1 MAFYSLKIANFAKI
15 IKIGKSMKK
24 MLIALAVALLPL
36 CMADAQGLF
45 SKKEYE
51 GGRQPREAYMQGAV
65 PEVDGKVVFSKTFD
79 TTGMSK
85 FDVYLKLSQWA
96 TFRYNPETERGKW
109 SDADY
114 FKNTEFARI
123 LEASSEKG
131 TLKIQ
136 GNEEM
141 VFTNKTL
148 AKDTAIASYILLLTI
163 EEGKVVAEIKNISY
177 TYSLTDNPERIEAED
192 WITDKEAITK
202 QNKLNRGSGKFRV
215 KTIDLKDELFKE
227 IEETLGI

>member
-1 MAFYSLKIANFAKI
+1 MMA
-15 IKIGKSMKK
+15 
-24 MLIALAVALLPL
+24 LIVALLPL
-36 CMADAQGLF
+36 CMTNAQGLF
-45 SKKEYE
+45 SNKEYD

-65 PEVDGKVVFSKTFD
+65 PETDGKVVFTKTFD

-96 TFRYNPETERGKW
+96 TFRYNPQTERGKW
-109 SDADY
+109 NDPDY
-114 FKNTEFARI
+114 FKNTEYARI
-123 LEASSEKG
+123 LKASAEEG
-131 TLKIQ
+131 YLKIQ

-148 AKDTAIASYILLLTI
+148 AKDTAIASYILMLTI
-163 EEGKVVAEIKNISY
+163 TDGKVEAEMRNIFY
-177 TYSLTDNPERIEAED
+177 TYSLSDTPERIEAED

-227 IEETLGI
+227 IAETLGI

>member
-1 MAFYSLKIANFAKI
+1 MLMALV
-15 IKIGKSMKK
+15 
-24 MLIALAVALLPL
+24 VALLPL

-45 SKKEYE
+45 SNKEYA

-79 TTGMSK
+79 TNGMSK
-85 FDVYLKLSQWA
+85 FDVYMKLTQWA
-96 TFRYNPETERGKW
+96 TFRYNPSTERGKW
-109 SDADY
+109 NDADY
-114 FKNTEFARI
+114 FKNTEFARV
-123 LEASSEKG
+123 LEASAEKG
-131 TLKIQ
+131 ILKIQ

-148 AKDTAIASYILLLTI
+148 AKDTAIASYILMLTI
-163 EEGKVVAEIKNISY
+163 EDGKVSGELRNISY
-177 TYSLTDNPERIEAED
+177 TYSLTETPQRFEAED

-202 QNKLNRGSGKFRV
+202 NNKLNRGSGKFRV

-227 IEETLGI
+227 IQETLVV

>member
-1 MAFYSLKIANFAKI
+1 
-15 IKIGKSMKK
+15 MKK
-24 MLIALAVALLPL
+24 LMMALVVALLPL
-36 CMADAQGLF
+36 CVVEAQGLF
-45 SKKEYE
+45 SKKEYD

-65 PEVDGKVVFSKTFD
+65 TEEDGKVVFSKTFD

-96 TFRYNPETERGKW
+96 TFRYNPDTERGKW
-109 SDADY
+109 NDADY
-114 FKNTEFARI
+114 FKNTEYARI
-123 LEASSEKG
+123 LKASAEEG
-131 TLKIQ
+131 ILKIQ

-148 AKDTAIASYILLLTI
+148 AKDTAIASYILMITI
-163 EEGKVVAEIKNISY
+163 EEGKVSAEMRNISY
-177 TYSLTDNPERIEAED
+177 TYSLTDNPERIDAED

-227 IEETLGI
+227 IKETLGL